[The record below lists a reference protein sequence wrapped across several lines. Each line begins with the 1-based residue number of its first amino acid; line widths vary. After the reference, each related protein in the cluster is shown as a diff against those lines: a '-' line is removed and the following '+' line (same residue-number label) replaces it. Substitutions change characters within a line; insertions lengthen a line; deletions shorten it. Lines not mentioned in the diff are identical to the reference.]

1 MMNDK
6 RLRIDLDDHLALMV
20 TEIER
25 PNRSRPR
32 DPFSPQPNWR
42 RRTLPAVHR
51 EVARWLRHQAVVWG
65 VTTEQF
71 MQLCSLRIGQSS
83 TRGWTW
89 PHQCGSSA
97 GSVLLTDRA

>member
-1 MMNDK
+1 MNDK

-32 DPFSPQPNWR
+32 HPFPPRPNWR
-42 RRTLPAVHR
+42 RHTLPAVHR

-71 MQLCSLRIGQSS
+71 MQLCSLKIGQSRQAMLQS
-83 TRGWTW
+83 G
-89 PHQCGSSA
+89 Q
-97 GSVLLTDRA
+97 